1 MSERPDDDMHN
12 TERLGQTDQEARE
25 ATSSSPTAQR
35 EAGCISASEKKRM
48 IATEYHVQYARTE
61 RGKKAHD
68 DARIR
73 RQKEE
78 SLRRYLEKAIL
89 RCDDF
94 LAIDYVEEIPQCDRD
109 IEKLTVELNEHLA

>member
-1 MSERPDDDMHN
+1 
-12 TERLGQTDQEARE
+12 
-25 ATSSSPTAQR
+25 
-35 EAGCISASEKKRM
+35 M

-61 RGKKAHD
+61 RGKKARD

-109 IEKLTVELNEHLA
+109 IEKLTVELNEHLAWKGGEGGDDGAEANSATARQPRTCQKIPGSSQGCSRSCNCDRG